1 MDILEARGWDGEHA
15 RSNHTRVRGVLR
27 TEQRMKRATSKRLK
41 SPRLI
46 ILLIQRCL
54 RLMARELVTRLIVR
68 WG

>member
-1 MDILEARGWDGEHA
+1 MESTSRAIKPEF
-15 RSNHTRVRGVLR
+15 VGVLR
-27 TEQRMKRATSKRLK
+27 TEQRMKRATSKRLM